1 MRYLA
6 ETELAHQEKLNQFY
20 RKKQLLLALKIYRC
34 RNGRYPDTL
43 DALVPDILPALPG
56 EAAQFEKHSGE
67 HFSLRYAGLPFSD
80 YPDY

>member
-1 MRYLA
+1 
-6 ETELAHQEKLNQFY
+6 
-20 RKKQLLLALKIYRC
+20 
-34 RNGRYPDTL
+34 
-43 DALVPDILPALPG
+43 VPDILPALPG